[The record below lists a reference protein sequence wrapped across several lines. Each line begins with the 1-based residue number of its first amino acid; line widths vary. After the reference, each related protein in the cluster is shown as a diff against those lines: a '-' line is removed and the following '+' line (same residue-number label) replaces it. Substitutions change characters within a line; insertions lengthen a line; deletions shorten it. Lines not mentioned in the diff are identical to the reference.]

1 MSWLE
6 ILLRV
11 WRPEKKTF
19 IHFWGEK
26 SFPSKRGQFLRWK
39 LQQRGSRPLS
49 ENFLKQNGQT
59 ETTKILGSKFLSL
72 SLSLPPHSL
81 SLSFFLSFS
90 LSSSSLD
97 ISLSLNLTNLF
108 VFLCW
113 CCRRQSQPQETVEH
127 AKHAFYQIVI
137 RFHQIFYFATTFI
150 KRSIFL
156 SW

>member
-1 MSWLE
+1 MTWDFASGLAS
-6 ILLRV
+6 R
-11 WRPEKKTF
+11 KKNF
-19 IHFWGEK
+19 Y
-26 SFPSKRGQFLRWK
+26 SFLRRKIFPIKKRPIFEMKAAAARKSTIIWK
-39 LQQRGSRPLS
+39 LFETKRSNWNHQNSG
-49 ENFLKQNGQT
+49 LK
-59 ETTKILGSKFLSL
+59 ISLSL
-72 SLSLPPHSL
+72 SLSLPSFSL

-137 RFHQIFYFATTFI
+137 RFHQIFYYATTFI